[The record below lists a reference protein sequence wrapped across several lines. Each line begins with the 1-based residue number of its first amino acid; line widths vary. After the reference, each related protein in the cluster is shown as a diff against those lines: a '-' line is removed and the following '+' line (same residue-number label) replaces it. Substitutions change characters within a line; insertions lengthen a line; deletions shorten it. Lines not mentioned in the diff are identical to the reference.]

1 MLVLASMWLRKSA
14 ACDCISR
21 LLMLVSCPASLL
33 DNVRRESRT
42 SCLHPYGQPRCC
54 AFTADSIQGCKWRSQ
69 LLQQQCRRPAMR
81 SMMAGTAF
89 DLLQLITG
97 TEH

>member
-33 DNVRRESRT
+33 DNAAQGIQNFLFAPVWAAQVLCIYGRQYSR
-42 SCLHPYGQPRCC
+42 LQV
-54 AFTADSIQGCKWRSQ
+54 AFTTAAAIMSQ
-69 LLQQQCRRPAMR
+69 TGHAQHDGRH
-81 SMMAGTAF
+81 
-89 DLLQLITG
+89 DL
-97 TEH
+97 